1 MALPL
6 SQDLRARIVRAVAE
20 GSSIRRAAAR
30 FDVSPSS
37 AIKLMQRVRATGSTA
52 PAKIGGYRRPL
63 LDGHEGLLRELT
75 GTKPG
80 ITLVEI
86 KRELAQ
92 RGIEAGGREL
102 FRQIEAGHIS
112 TIWNTLRRLVQLSVP
127 GFEFPRALPPS
138 VRFVGALPIVPDQA
152 PEV

>member
-20 GSSIRRAAAR
+20 GSSIRPAAAR
-30 FDVSPSS
+30 FDVSPPS

-75 GTKPG
+75 SAKPA
-80 ITLVEI
+80 LVEI
-86 KRELAQ
+86 KRALAE
-92 RGIEAGGREL
+92 RG
-102 FRQIEAGHIS
+102 IEAGHIS
-112 TIWNTLRRLVQLSVP
+112 TIWSMLR
-127 GFEFPRALPPS
+127 
-138 VRFVGALPIVPDQA
+138 
-152 PEV
+152 